1 MDLDAYR
8 RWGYLEATLDSLGRL
23 KPERVPELD
32 PPSEEGRRWYSGSI
46 GFEFMHLRDPARRR
60 WIQDHAEA
68 SVPPP
73 DPAPILE
80 LLFRSDT
87 FEKFLQRRYLGT
99 KRYSLEGGDA
109 LLPLLAAAF
118 EVASGRGATD
128 IVLGMS
134 HRGRLNVM
142 VNIVGKSPGELLA
155 KFEDVDPSSML
166 GGGDVKY
173 HLGATGRYRGILDVS
188 LASNPS
194 HLEAVDPV
202 ALGRARGRQDPL
214 GPEGRS
220 RIVPITIHGD
230 AAFAGQGMLAETL
243 NLADLP
249 GYSAGGTLQI
259 LVNNLIGFTT
269 PPIALHS
276 SRFASDVAKRL
287 EIPILHVNGED
298 PEAAVRA
305 ARIAMEYRCEFGSD
319 AVLDLIC
326 YRRHG
331 HSEVDDPTVTQPR
344 LYERLKS
351 RKPLWELYGA
361 ARGINVRD
369 QVEKINEELE
379 KSWEQAKRL
388 TRRTRLLELSPAW
401 ARFKGGTY
409 DPSIERDTGIDEA
422 RVRSVTEALTR
433 VPDGFHAHPKVLQ
446 VLEQRRQM
454 GSGAIPVDWG
464 MAEALALGSLLSEGV
479 PVRLSGEDTRRG
491 TFNQRHA
498 VLVDVQTE
506 TEHLPLRSLGSMELH
521 DSPLSEAAVLGF
533 EYGYS
538 LERPEGLVLWEAQF
552 GDFANGAQVILDQYL
567 TAAEDKWGILS
578 GLMLLLPHGF
588 EGQGPEHSS
597 ARVER
602 FLQQAAEDNIQVC
615 QPSTAAQYAH
625 LLRRQALRRWRKPL
639 VVLTPKSMLRNPR
652 SHSPMADLTRGRFRP
667 VRTDGDSQ
675 DCRRVLLCS
684 GKLGHELIAERD
696 RRKAKKTTV
705 LFLEQFYPFPAR
717 ELQTELESRPEADL
731 VWVQEE
737 PANMGGLSFVLPRL
751 AHLSGGR
758 PLRTVKRSE
767 SASPATGSMKAHAI
781 EQASLLKLAFM
792 ERD

>member
-8 RWGYLEATLDSLGRL
+8 RWGYLEAQLDSLGRL
-23 KPERVPELD
+23 QPERVPELA
-32 PPSEEGRRWYSGSI
+32 PSFEDGRRWYCGSI
-46 GFEFMHLRDPARRR
+46 GFEFMHLRNPVRRR
-60 WIQDHAEA
+60 WFQEHVEA
-68 SVPPP
+68 PSPPP

-80 LLFRSDT
+80 LLLRSDT

-142 VNIVGKSPGELLA
+142 VNMVGKSPGELLA

-188 LASNPS
+188 LSSNPS
-194 HLEAVDPV
+194 HLEAADPV
-202 ALGRARGRQDPL
+202 ALGRARALQDPL
-214 GPEGRS
+214 GPEGRT

-230 AAFAGQGMLAETL
+230 AAFAGQGILAETL

-249 GYSAGGTLQI
+249 GYSAGGTLQVI
-259 LVNNLIGFTT
+259 VNNLIGFTT
-269 PPIALHS
+269 PPSALHS
-276 SRFASDVAKRL
+276 SRFAADVARRL

-298 PEAAVRA
+298 PEAAARA

-319 AVLDLIC
+319 VVLDLVC

-344 LYERLKS
+344 LYEQLKS
-351 RKPLWELYGA
+351 RKPLWELYA
-361 ARGINVRD
+361 AERGIDARA
-369 QVEKINEELE
+369 QVEQVNEELE
-379 KSWEQAKRL
+379 KSWKQAKQL
-388 TRRTRLLELSPAW
+388 TRRTRLLELSRAW
-401 ARFKGGTY
+401 APYKGGKE
-409 DPSIERDTGIDEA
+409 DPSIEQDTGIDEA
-422 RVRSVTEALTR
+422 RARAVAGSLTR
-433 VPDGFHAHPKVLQ
+433 VPDGFHGHPKVLQ

-454 GSGAIPVDWG
+454 GAAAIPVDWG
-464 MAEALALGSLLSEGV
+464 MAEALALGSLLSEGY
-479 PVRLSGEDTRRG
+479 PIRFSGEDTRRG

-506 TEHLPLRSLGSMELH
+506 AEHLPLRSLGPVELY

-578 GLMLLLPHGF
+578 GLVLLLPHGF

-602 FLQQAAEDNIQVC
+602 FLQLAAEDNIQVC

-639 VVLTPKSMLRNPR
+639 VVLTPKSLLRNPR
-652 SHSPMADLTRGRFRP
+652 SHSPLSHLTRGRFRR
-667 VRTDGDSQ
+667 VLTDGDSK
-675 DCRRVLLCS
+675 DCRRILLCS

-696 RRKAKKTTV
+696 RRKAKETTV
-705 LFLEQFYPFPAR
+705 LFLEQFYPFPET
-717 ELQTELESRPEADL
+717 ELRAELESRPQADL

-737 PANMGGLSFVLPRL
+737 PANMGGLAFVLPRL
-751 AHLSGGR
+751 THLSGGR
-758 PLRTVKRSE
+758 TLRTVKRSE

-781 EQASLLKLAFM
+781 EQASLLSLAFM
-792 ERD
+792 EPY